1 MSTSLSGRGAIV
13 TGASRGI
20 GKGITAALARA
31 GASVMAVAR
40 DGQAVRR
47 TAEELRS
54 SGMIVEAEA
63 GDVSDTAD
71 LERIARAAR
80 ERFGGVDIVC
90 CNAGIFPQN
99 RLEDLPVDELGDVLR
114 TNLVGSMMMVKACLP
129 ALRASGTGRV
139 ILTSSITGPVTGMPG
154 FTAYAASKAGQLGF
168 MRAAAVELARDGI
181 TVNAIL
187 PGNIATEGLAT
198 LGDEYRR
205 SMELTIP
212 GGRLGTVDDIG
223 HAAVFLAGSDA
234 SFVTGQAL
242 IVDGGQVL
250 PESLISESESAP
262 TPCTPAPAQ
271 VTAVPSGGTRS

>member
-1 MSTSLSGRGAIV
+1 LSTSLSGRAAIV

-20 GKGITAALARA
+20 GKGIAVALARA
-31 GASVMAVAR
+31 GASVLAVAR
-40 DGQAVRR
+40 DSQAVRR

-54 SGMIVEAEA
+54 SGMTVEAEV
-63 GDVSDTAD
+63 GDVSDTEAV
-71 LERIARAAR
+71 ERIARTAL
-80 ERFGGVDIVC
+80 ERFGGIDVVC

-99 RLEDLPVDELGDVLR
+99 NLDDLSVTELTDVLQ
-114 TNLVGSMMMVKACLP
+114 TNLVGSMMTVKACLP
-129 ALRASGTGRV
+129 ALRASGQGRV

-198 LGDEYRR
+198 LGDDYRR
-205 SMELTIP
+205 NMELTIP

-223 HAAVFLAGSDA
+223 HAAVYLASAEA

-250 PESLISESESAP
+250 PESLLNEADG
-262 TPCTPAPAQ
+262 AA
-271 VTAVPSGGTRS
+271 AAASGR